1 MATKIIT
8 KNDQP
13 ETDQSVP
20 YLFESNGGQ
29 MIDNPFHNG
38 DGFTPATLESHGFQ
52 IWPTG
57 GGNTA
62 HGQEFLMD
70 GKKVILFFNDGDGN
84 HVDDET
90 EEVSAFIIDE
100 NWDEVIAEW
109 QITR

>member
-38 DGFTPATLESHGFQ
+38 DGFTPATLESHGFE
-52 IWPTG
+52 IWSTG

-62 HGQEFLMD
+62 HAQEFMLD
-70 GKKVILFFNDGDGN
+70 GKKVVLTFTDGDLC
-84 HVDDET
+84 HVENDSEI
-90 EEVSAFIIDE
+90 VFGALFDE
-100 NWDEVIAEW
+100 NFDECLAEW